1 MNRVTISMSIRK
13 RSNRHAAGLG
23 RYLSCDLRWC
33 ASLAA
38 AIRIDRTPQLPIA
51 RCTQKTHRAAS
62 SGLSTGKNIV
72 GRLGPILARSIADE
86 TTEAAAMKVENMMNR
101 EVKTCHPQDHLNQG
115 AQVMW
120 ENTCGAVPIVDQQR
134 CPVGFLTDRDIC
146 MAAYTQGK
154 PLQDLSVEGA
164 MSHRVVACHADDDL
178 SAAMRTMAET
188 GLRRLPVIGND
199 GTLIGI
205 LSLDDIAC
213 EAGRTMR
220 GGVNLELRTQVADI
234 TIAVCR
240 GRVKARAPIKPD

>member
-1 MNRVTISMSIRK
+1 MPP
-13 RSNRHAAGLG
+13 ALG
-23 RYLSCDLRWC
+23 AIC
-33 ASLAA
+33 A
-38 AIRIDRTPQLPIA
+38 AICDGAQAPRRRYESTKRHNGPSRDAPKGRIAPPVQA
-51 RCTQKTHRAAS
+51 YQQE
-62 SGLSTGKNIV
+62 KNTV
-72 GRLGPILARSIADE
+72 GRLGPILARSMEDE

-134 CPVGFLTDRDIC
+134 RPVGFLTDRDIC

-188 GLRRLPVIGND
+188 GLRRLSVIGND

-220 GGVNLELRTQVADI
+220 GGVNLELRNQVADI